1 MDGKAVSE
9 VSVVIALFNDA
20 WDEVRAAAN
29 GEPAVVRVRAEA
41 KVVVP
46 AWVGAVSRYAVDERG
61 ARVRDREMLKGCDKV
76 VGERNVEDMPA
87 HQFIWLDLET
97 TGLDARN
104 GLLLEFAAVLCEDS
118 VGDDFAIVQQYT
130 GVVHHSKEALE
141 AVPLDHA
148 VMKMHHDNGLWAAVR
163 ASTVKIEDVDM
174 FLASLASGLCNGVH
188 RSIVLAGS
196 SVHFDLGWCRV
207 HTPQFAQFLSHRVF
221 DVTTLRRAVEA
232 WSRSPTPIVWP
243 VRNSHRALADILES
257 INEARVARRA
267 MGL

>member
-1 MDGKAVSE
+1 M
-9 VSVVIALFNDA
+9 SVIIALFNDA

-29 GEPAVVRVRAEA
+29 GEAPIVRVRAEA

-46 AWVGAVSRYAVDERG
+46 SWVGAVSRYAVDERG
-61 ARVRDREMLKGCDKV
+61 ARVRDREMVEGCDKV
-76 VGERNVEDMPA
+76 VGKEGDIMPA

-97 TGLDARN
+97 TGLDARA

-130 GVVHHSKEALE
+130 GVVHHSKEALD
-141 AVPLDHA
+141 AVPLDQA
-148 VMKMHHDNGLWAAVR
+148 VMKMHHENGLWAAVR
-163 ASTVKIEDVDM
+163 ASTVKLEDVDT
-174 FLASLASGLCNGVH
+174 FLAALASGLCNGVH

-196 SVHFDLGWCRV
+196 SVHFDLAWCRV
-207 HTPQFAQFLSHRVF
+207 HTPQFAQYLSHRVF

-243 VRNSHRALADILES
+243 VRNSHRALPDILES

-267 MGL
+267 MGLA